1 MDLIHPCFL
10 KLNHNLKNYL
20 NKILAESFKN
30 LNYPVKDFQF
40 DKTKDQKFGDFST
53 NAAMLLAKE
62 LKLQPRKIAEEI
74 ISALEFDNEL
84 ISKVEI
90 AGPGFINFFINDKFF
105 RNNLL
110 SILTEKDDYGKS
122 DINKNKKADLEWVSA
137 NPTGPLHL
145 GHGRGLCLG
154 KSVANLL
161 EWTGYEVTR
170 EYYYNDAG
178 NQMNNLAKSVYARY
192 MQLIDPEF
200 PFPEDG
206 YVGDYVKNIADII
219 FDERKESLKD
229 SIKDSGDLDFFKKA
243 GEDYNFK
250 LIRKTLDKMGVHHDK
265 FFNETSLYK
274 DQSIDKIL
282 REFKEKDL
290 SYEKDGA
297 VWLKMGDETDPEK
310 DKVIV
315 KATGEPT
322 YRLPDIA
329 YHIDKINRGFDL
341 IIDILGSD
349 HGDTHKEVLY
359 GVKLLGFD
367 HQKIKVIIHQMVT
380 FKMGDE
386 SVKMSKRSDKVL
398 YLDDLIEDIGAD
410 ATQFFFIMRGINT
423 HLDFDIKLAK
433 EQSEKNPMYYLQYA
447 HARICGIL
455 RNADDN
461 IPEYKTSDI
470 KNLNMNLLSTPEEID
485 LLKTLSGFPGEVISS
500 ASAFEPHKIITY
512 LNEAAESFHRFYHNN
527 RVVDTDNIDLS
538 VLRLNICIAVKQ
550 VLKNGFSIIG
560 ITAPERM

>member
-1 MDLIHPCFL
+1 MKKH
-10 KLNHNLKNYL
+10 L
-20 NKILAESFKN
+20 NKILTDTFEK
-30 LNYPVKDFQF
+30 LNYPLKDFQF
-40 DKTKDQKFGDFST
+40 DNTKDPKFGDFST
-53 NAAMLLAKE
+53 NAAMLLAKD

-74 ISALEFDNEL
+74 IANLEYDNEL

-90 AGPGFINFFINDKFF
+90 AGPGFINFFVNENYYKQ
-105 RNNLL
+105 NLL
-110 SILTEKDDYGKS
+110 NIISEKDNYGRS
-122 DINKNKKADLEWVSA
+122 DINKNKTADLEWVSA

-154 KSVANLL
+154 KSIANLL
-161 EWTGYEVTR
+161 EWTGYKVTR

-178 NQMNNLAKSVYARY
+178 NQMNNLAKSVHARY
-192 MQLIDPEF
+192 MQLIDPDF

-206 YVGDYVKNIADII
+206 YVGDYVKNIAGVIYE
-219 FDERKESLKD
+219 ERKDSLKD
-229 SIKDSGDLDFFKKA
+229 SDDMDLFKKA
-243 GEDYNFK
+243 GENYNFK
-250 LIRKTLDKMGVHHDK
+250 HIRNTLDLLGVHHDV
-265 FFNETSLYK
+265 FFNETSLYENR
-274 DQSIDKIL
+274 SIEKIL
-282 REFKEKDL
+282 KEFKDKDL

-297 VWLKMGDETDPEK
+297 VWLKMGSGIDPEK

-367 HQKIKVIIHQMVT
+367 QEKIKVIIHQMVT
-380 FKMGDE
+380 FKIGDE
-386 SVKMSKRSDKVL
+386 TVKMSKRTDNAL
-398 YLDDLIEDIGAD
+398 YLDDLVKDIGAD

-423 HLDFDIKLAK
+423 HLDFDIKLAR

-461 IPEYKTSDI
+461 IPEYKTTDSNDLDLSLI
-470 KNLNMNLLSTPEEID
+470 STPEEID
-485 LLKTLSGFPGEVISS
+485 LLKTLSRFPEEVLTS
-500 ASAFEPHKIITY
+500 AASFEPHKIITY

-527 RVVDTDNIDLS
+527 RVVDTENIKLS
-538 VLRLNICIAVKQ
+538 VIRLNICLAVKQ
-550 VLKNGFSIIG
+550 VLKNGFNIIG
-560 ITAPERM
+560 INAPERM

>member
-1 MDLIHPCFL
+1 M
-10 KLNHNLKNYL
+10 KNYL
-20 NKILAESFKN
+20 NNILTEAFKK
-30 LNYPVKDFQF
+30 LDYPVKDFQF
-40 DKTKDQKFGDFST
+40 DKTKDLKFGDLST

-74 ISALEFDNEL
+74 ISNIEFDPGY
-84 ISKVEI
+84 ITKIEI
-90 AGPGFINFFINDKFF
+90 AGPGFINFFVNDNYYKK
-105 RNNLL
+105 NLL
-110 SILTEKDDYGKS
+110 NILTEKDNFGRS
-122 DINKNKKADLEWVSA
+122 DINKNKSADLEWVSA

-154 KSVANLL
+154 KSLATLL
-161 EWTGYEVTR
+161 EWTGYKVTR

-192 MQLIDPEF
+192 MQLIDADY

-206 YVGDYVKNIADII
+206 YVGDYVKDIAKLI
-219 FDERKESLKD
+219 FDERKDSLKD
-229 SIKDSGDLDFFKKA
+229 SEDLEFFKKA
-243 GEDYNFK
+243 GENYNFK
-250 LIRKTLDKMGVHHDK
+250 FIRNTLNTLGVNHDV
-265 FFNETSLYK
+265 FFNETSLYENK
-274 DQSIDKIL
+274 SIDKIL
-282 REFKEKDL
+282 KEFKEKDL

-297 VWLKMGDETDPEK
+297 VWLKMGADIDHEK

-329 YHIDKINRGFDL
+329 YHIDKINRGYDL

-367 HQKIKVIIHQMVT
+367 SEKIKVIIHQMVT

-386 SVKMSKRSDKVL
+386 TMKMSKRSDNVM
-398 YLDDLIEDIGAD
+398 YLDDLVEEIGAD
-410 ATQFFFIMRGINT
+410 ATQFFFVMRGINT

-433 EQSEKNPMYYLQYA
+433 DQSEKNPMYYLQYA

-461 IPEYKTSDI
+461 IPEYKNTGVSDTY
-470 KNLNMNLLSTPEEID
+470 LNLLNTPEEID
-485 LLKTLSGFPGEVISS
+485 LLKTLSGFPEEVINS
-500 ASAFEPHKIITY
+500 ATTLEPHKIITY
-512 LNEAAESFHRFYHNN
+512 LNETAESFHRFYHNN
-527 RVVDTDNIDLS
+527 RVVDTENIKLS
-538 VLRLNICIAVKQ
+538 VLRLNICLAVKQ
-550 VLKNGFSIIG
+550 VLKNGFNIIG
-560 ITAPERM
+560 INAPERM